1 MQRDLLLAHD
11 LGTSG
16 NKATLFGLDGRLVK
30 SKTVEYEHPTR
41 YYNGTWAE
49 QIPDDWWKA
58 VCRSTGE
65 LLDGIDPGR
74 IAAVALSG
82 QMMGSV
88 PVAADGEVLHPSMI
102 YCDQRGTAEAAFL
115 AERIDPARFY
125 EITGHRLSP
134 VYALEKFLWFRNH
147 FPAEFARCH
156 KTLAAKDYINYRL
169 TGVMATDFSDASGM
183 NAFDLAAWNWSDEIL
198 AAAQLAPEYFPA
210 PKSSVEILGEITHQA
225 AAATGLAAGTLV
237 AVGGGDGSCA
247 GVGVGSI
254 APGIAYNYLGSSAW
268 VGITTKQPVLDEQQ
282 RTMTWAHCVP
292 GLYHPTGSVQTAGS
306 SFAWLKNEIATAEKT
321 RALADGAD
329 VYERLNEIIA
339 ESNPGAGGV
348 LFLPYMLGERS
359 PRWNPNARGAFIGMN
374 LATKRSE
381 IFRSVLEGIS
391 MNLGLIVRIFRQSLP
406 IDSIRVIG
414 GGAKGKIWRQIMAD
428 VYDTSIEKLNVL
440 EEATSM
446 GAAIVAGVAAGAFD
460 DFSAVERFVRVEETV
475 EPIPE
480 NRAVYER
487 LLPIF
492 DEAYFALC
500 GLFDRLAEF
509 EQVES

>member
-1 MQRDLLLAHD
+1 MQPDLLLAHD

-16 NKATLFGLDGRLVK
+16 NKATLFGFDGRLVK
-30 SKTVEYEHPTR
+30 SKTIEYERGTR
-41 YYNGTWAE
+41 YYHGTWAE
-49 QIPDDWWKA
+49 QIPDDWWNA
-58 VCRSTGE
+58 VCSSTGQ
-65 LLDGIDPGR
+65 LLDGIDPR
-74 IAAVALSG
+74 RVAAVALSG
-82 QMMGSV
+82 QMMGSA
-88 PVAADGEVLHPSMI
+88 PVAADGSVLHPSMI
-102 YCDQRGTAEAAFL
+102 YCDQRAVSEAALL
-115 AERIDPARFY
+115 AERIDPARLY

-147 FPAEFARCH
+147 FPDEFARCH
-156 KTLAAKDYINYRL
+156 KTVAAKDYINYRL
-169 TGVMATDFSDASGM
+169 TGEWATDFSDASGM

-198 AAAQLAPEYFPA
+198 NAADLSPDYFPTA
-210 PKSSVEILGEITHQA
+210 KSSVEILGTVTSEA
-225 AAATGLAAGTLV
+225 AAATGLAAGTPV

-268 VGITTKQPVLDEQQ
+268 VGITTERPVLDPKQ

-306 SFAWLKNEIATAEKT
+306 SYAWLKNEIATAEMA

-329 VYERLNEIIA
+329 VYERLNEAIA
-339 ESNPGAGGV
+339 KTDPGAGGV

-359 PRWNPNARGAFIGMN
+359 PRWNPNARGAFVGMN
-374 LATKRSE
+374 LATTRGE
-381 IFRSVLEGIS
+381 MFRSVLEGIT
-391 MNLGLIVRIFRQSLP
+391 MNLGLIVRIFRESVP

-414 GGAKGKIWRQIMAD
+414 GGAKGAIWRRIMAD
-428 VYDTSIEKLNVL
+428 VYDARIDKLNVL

-446 GAAIVAGVAAGAFD
+446 GAAICAGVAVGAFD

-475 EPIPE
+475 EPIAK

-500 GLFDRLAEF
+500 GVFDRLAELNH
-509 EQVES
+509 SG